1 MSLVTNRKT
10 NNSILFLTTL
20 GVYLGLVLV
29 GGAAP
34 QVFAHGALTRNFDL
48 TDEVEV
54 TDDLEKKPDNETAAL
69 SLSIRTYLE
78 DVEHFLNTLQ
88 KLGQSG
94 KFEPLHDA
102 FEVTQTTLLPCVA
115 ANKVGSYTANTFE
128 LKNELLRPSLERFS
142 KLLTDGYSLA
152 DCLPNSRF
160 DGKEVT
166 NSKFTFKLN
175 DAAFSVQVSVQ
186 KASPEIA
193 KRLSGDLVSV
203 FTRFTPSAGDLARQK
218 IFENTSFKSQN
229 DQVFVVTRLAR
240 ADLDPLLAR
249 RAK

>member
-1 MSLVTNRKT
+1 MTNRRT

-48 TDEVEV
+48 KDEVEV
-54 TDDLEKKPDNETAAL
+54 TDDLDKNPDNEAAML
-69 SLSIRTYLE
+69 SLSIKSYLE
-78 DVEHFLNTLQ
+78 DVEYFLTTLQ
-88 KLGQSG
+88 TLGRSG
-94 KFEPLHDA
+94 KFDLSRDA
-102 FEVTQTTLLPCVA
+102 FEVTQTTLLPCVP
-115 ANKVGSYTANTFE
+115 ANNVGNYTANTFE

-152 DCLPNSRF
+152 DCMPSSRF
-160 DGKEVT
+160 GGQEAT
-166 NSKFTFKLN
+166 NSKFTFKLD
-175 DAAFSVQVSVQ
+175 DAAFSVQVAVQ

-193 KRLSGDLVSV
+193 RRVSGGLVSV
-203 FTRFTPSAGDLARQK
+203 FARFTPKPGELARQK
-218 IFENTSFKSQN
+218 IFENTSFKSSN

-240 ADLDPLLAR
+240 ADLDPLLATS
-249 RAK
+249 AK